1 MDWASISVFADAV
14 RAAAAA
20 FPDKAALISE
30 GRSLTF
36 NDINFR
42 MNRLANG
49 LIALGMDSGERVAVL
64 SRNRPEV
71 LEAYGA

>member
-42 MNRLANG
+42 MN
-49 LIALGMDSGERVAVL
+49 
-64 SRNRPEV
+64 
-71 LEAYGA
+71 